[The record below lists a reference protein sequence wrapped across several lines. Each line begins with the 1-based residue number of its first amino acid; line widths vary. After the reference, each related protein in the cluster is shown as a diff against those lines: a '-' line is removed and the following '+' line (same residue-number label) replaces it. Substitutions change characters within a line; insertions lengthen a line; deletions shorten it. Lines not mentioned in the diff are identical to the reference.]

1 MFKQIRSWIIRR
13 KFNALMA
20 VADTSI
26 DAVEARA
33 QLNVALCAA
42 TYRDIVSRFAEDT
55 QRDPMP
61 LLHLMS
67 AIERA
72 VEHYRPG
79 FEVALETASDKLRD
93 IDESPLM
100 TRLLRAVD
108 AAIAELRRD

>member
-1 MFKQIRSWIIRR
+1 MFKQFRSWIIRR

-20 VADTSI
+20 VADSSI
-26 DAVEARA
+26 DAVETRA

-42 TYRDIVSRFAEDT
+42 TYRDIASRFVEDT
-55 QRDPMP
+55 RRDPMP
-61 LLHLMS
+61 LLHLVS
-67 AIERA
+67 AIEKV

-79 FEVALETASDKLRD
+79 VEAALETASDKLRD

-108 AAIAELRRD
+108 AAVEELRRD

>member
-1 MFKQIRSWIIRR
+1 MFKQFPSWIIRR
-13 KFNALMA
+13 KFNAMLA

-26 DAVEARA
+26 DAVETRAR
-33 QLNVALCAA
+33 LNVALCAA
-42 TYRDIVSRFAEDT
+42 TYRDIASRFVEDT

-67 AIERA
+67 AIEKA
-72 VEHYRPG
+72 VGHYRPG
-79 FEVALETASDKLRD
+79 VMVALKTANDKLRD

-108 AAIAELRRD
+108 AAVAELRRD